1 MLPAVFL
8 KYAKLFQEH
17 GFSLYMVGGSSRD
30 YLLGLPFTDFDFVT
44 DATPEQEKSFLPQA
58 SYSFAKF
65 GSISFHEDGNEID
78 ITTFRKEGGY
88 DDRRHPKSIEFIKD
102 PEVDSVRRDFTIN
115 AIYINHEGRVFDFH
129 HGKEDLEA
137 KTIRFIGDPKTRIEE
152 DPLRILRAERFAKK
166 LGFAIE
172 EKSKKAM
179 DENRGLLSLLNP
191 EKIKMER
198 KKEGK

>member
-1 MLPAVFL
+1 MLPEIFL
-8 KYAKLFQEH
+8 RYAKLFEER

-30 YLLGLPFTDFDFVT
+30 YLLGIPFTDFDFVT
-44 DATPEQEKSFLPQA
+44 DATPEEEKAFLPQVSFA
-58 SYSFAKF
+58 FAKF
-65 GSISFHEDGNEID
+65 GSISFHEGENEID

-88 DDRRHPKSIEFIKD
+88 DDHRHPKAIEFIKD
-102 PEVDSVRRDFTIN
+102 PSIDSLRRDFTIN
-115 AIYINHEGRVFDFH
+115 AIYINHEGRVLDFH
-129 HGKEDLEA
+129 HGQEDLKA
-137 KTIRFIGDPKTRIEE
+137 GIIRFIGDPKSRIQE

-166 LGFAIE
+166 LGFTIE
-172 EKSKKAM
+172 ENTQKAM